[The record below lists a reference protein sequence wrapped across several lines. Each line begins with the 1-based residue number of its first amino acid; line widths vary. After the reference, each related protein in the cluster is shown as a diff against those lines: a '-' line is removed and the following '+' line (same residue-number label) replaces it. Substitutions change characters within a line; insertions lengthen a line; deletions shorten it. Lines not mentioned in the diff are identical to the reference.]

1 MKSSIVLRSIIV
13 ILVLSAIGGYALY
26 ESRNI
31 INGPLLKLTEPNNGL
46 STSDPD
52 VEVSGQ
58 TQNISS
64 ISIND
69 RKITVDESGW
79 FKEKVLLSPGYNI
92 IKISVYDRFGREK
105 KTLMELV
112 RTEQKEG
119 LVRK

>member
-1 MKSSIVLRSIIV
+1 MRSIIA
-13 ILVLSAIGGYALY
+13 ILVLTAIGGYALY

-31 INGPLLKLTEPNNGL
+31 INGPLLKLVEPTNGL
-46 STSDPD
+46 STSDSTI
-52 VEVSGQ
+52 EIKGQ
-58 TQNISS
+58 TENISS

-69 RKITVDESGW
+69 RKITVDEAGW
-79 FKEKVLLSPGYNI
+79 FQEKVLLSLGYNV

-112 RTEQKEG
+112 RKESEQKEG